1 MVEKDPKIITLNNE
15 STQTSGGYQVPDR
28 IVTSS
33 SGYAEETPEQ
43 KAEREA
49 AERALWEARGY
60 EVGADGKRIDKA
72 STLGDILKMK
82 DYAEQVEKA
91 NKIKATN
98 AGVYNTLTLLG
109 DMISAGV
116 GGDVHKREKN
126 TIAEDAIKDTQAKKE
141 AVIAAEKAAKEKD
154 RERLAEAQKAAE
166 DLRLRYAALRD
177 KVSSQT
183 TEGYYQPEVK
193 TTTTNEQEQ
202 VDKSQDINKQKLL
215 EEIGRVY
222 TSNLLDKD
230 KEKAVEELIK
240 QYNRLYGNSEV
251 VRSGEGQNGS
261 ASSRDVSPV
270 NQSLS
275 SGAQIIANMNNL
287 DVDKG
292 KVEPKKIEGGY
303 KPTGW

>member
-1 MVEKDPKIITLNNE
+1 MAEKDPKIITLNNE

-49 AERALWEARGY
+49 AIRASWEARGY
-60 EVGADGKRIDKA
+60 EIGADGKKIDKA
-72 STLGDILKMK
+72 STLGDVLKMK
-82 DYAEQVEKA
+82 EYAEQVEKA

-98 AGVYNTLTLLG
+98 AGVYNTLALLG

-116 GGDVHKREKN
+116 GGDVYKREKN

-154 RERLAEAQKAAE
+154 RERFAEAQKAAE
-166 DLRLRYAALRD
+166 ELSLRYAALRN

-193 TTTTNEQEQ
+193 TTTTNKQEQE
-202 VDKSQDINKQKLL
+202 DKTNDIKEQAKLREYYDRAAIIISSDAT
-215 EEIGRVY
+215 EE
-222 TSNLLDKD
+222 
-230 KEKAVEELIK
+230 EKKAQLK
-240 QYNRLYGNSEV
+240 MLREV
-251 VRSGEGQNGS
+251 FFPEVQGVV
-261 ASSRDVSPV
+261 ASSPEKKEEAIQQELAGYGIPLFTAD
-270 NQSLS
+270 
-275 SGAQIIANMNNL
+275 SGGVKTKDI
-287 DVDKG
+287 
-292 KVEPKKIEGGY
+292 VEPIKIEGGY
-303 KPTGW
+303 IPTGW